1 MPGDLSRAIASAGTE
16 GATFDDVAAA
26 AAQQAMTPAELLA
39 WWDAQLQAGGI
50 EPDEVAHRQRRFR
63 LAG

>member
-1 MPGDLSRAIASAGTE
+1 MGDDLSQAFAESGD
-16 GATFDDVAAA
+16 GATFDDVAVA

-39 WWDAQLQAGGI
+39 WWDAQLEAGSI
-50 EPDEVAHRQRRFR
+50 QSDEVAHRQRRFR